1 MQKRVVAPLRLA
13 LLLSWSAMVRHT
25 ATQRKADLEE
35 ELDEGSRITWV
46 GAAVNFV
53 LAFLKLFAGVTG
65 RSAAMIADAGHSF
78 SDLISDGVTL
88 LALRMS
94 TLPADIDHPYGHGR
108 FESVASLAI
117 GALLLGAGASFGAG
131 SLAALAAPTPRPP
144 MLIAL
149 WAAVASI
156 GSKEALYRA
165 TRRVGTRLRSQV
177 LMANAWHHRSDALS
191 SVVALAGIGGS
202 LLGLPALDPLAGL
215 GVAGLIGWMGLR
227 ISIEALAQLT
237 DTSDYGVVQA
247 AGLVARRVPGVETV
261 SHIRSRSMGGSALVD
276 LAIQVDP
283 MLSASCAHHLAEEVR
298 RSVME
303 EASRIADS
311 PISEVLV
318 HVDTA
323 PHDYDCPLQTSVE
336 AAAPDHAAVEA
347 DVRSRLLA
355 LPGVESV
362 PRVHVF
368 YLGAGVAV
376 EARVGAADSSETVDG
391 LRAAAAR
398 WRQRL
403 LSSLPYLCQVSIGVD
418 LADEGAA
425 EKAGAA
431 EGANAGAALS

>member
-1 MQKRVVAPLRLA
+1 
-13 LLLSWSAMVRHT
+13 
-25 ATQRKADLEE
+25 
-35 ELDEGSRITWV
+35 
-46 GAAVNFV
+46 
-53 LAFLKLFAGVTG
+53 
-65 RSAAMIADAGHSF
+65 
-78 SDLISDGVTL
+78 
-88 LALRMS
+88 
-94 TLPADIDHPYGHGR
+94 
-108 FESVASLAI
+108 
-117 GALLLGAGASFGAG
+117 
-131 SLAALAAPTPRPP
+131 
-144 MLIAL
+144 
-149 WAAVASI
+149 
-156 GSKEALYRA
+156 
-165 TRRVGTRLRSQV
+165 
-177 LMANAWHHRSDALS
+177 
-191 SVVALAGIGGS
+191 
-202 LLGLPALDPLAGL
+202 
-215 GVAGLIGWMGLR
+215 
-227 ISIEALAQLT
+227 
-237 DTSDYGVVQA
+237 
-247 AGLVARRVPGVETV
+247 
-261 SHIRSRSMGGSALVD
+261 
-276 LAIQVDP
+276 

-323 PHDYDCPLQTSVE
+323 PHDYDCPLQRSVE

-425 EKAGAA
+425 EKARAA